1 MENKKISKKSKLNL
15 GFSLEL
21 NHILLIIVTPAII
34 SKFTL
39 FLKTG
44 SIYDLFLTLLMICAN
59 IALFIPK
66 KVLNNS
72 KINEKKL
79 LLMQII
85 SVSILIGTLLAKL
98 AR

>member
-1 MENKKISKKSKLNL
+1 MKNKELSNKGKLKILSSIKW
-15 GFSLEL
+15 
-21 NHILLIIVTPAII
+21 NHILFAVVTPFII
-34 SKFTL
+34 AQFTR

-44 SIYDLFLTLLMICAN
+44 YIYDLFLTLLMICAN